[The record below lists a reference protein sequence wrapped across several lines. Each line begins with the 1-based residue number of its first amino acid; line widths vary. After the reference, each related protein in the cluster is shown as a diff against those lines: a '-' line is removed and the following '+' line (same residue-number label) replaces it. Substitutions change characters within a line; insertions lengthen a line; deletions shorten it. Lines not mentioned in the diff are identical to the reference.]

1 MHKMREYIKFFYTPS
16 EWYVFKR
23 RRASVAFSVK

>member
-1 MHKMREYIKFFYTPS
+1 MHKMWEYIKFFYTPS

-23 RRASVAFSVK
+23 RRASVGKER